1 MLASLISAPAFA
13 IDWASVPGK
22 EVVLFYPG
30 QSSWEYLLT
39 GADHSGAS
47 KFRDGKNCHD
57 CHLDEEKMMGGT
69 LVSGNKNEPTPIAGK
84 PPFVPA
90 TVKVAN
96 DGQNL
101 YVHLE
106 FKEGTQP
113 DSKMDPDFATKVTMM
128 LGDAKVAE
136 ATRAGC
142 WGTCH
147 DDAARMPN
155 GGTGDRTKYLSR
167 TRAKNGRTGGGD
179 ELKPADELAK
189 MLADGQNME
198 YWQARLNP
206 GAPAVAISGT
216 IFDKRVEVKPSVVTA
231 EASFA
236 NGGWSV
242 TMGRKLNAGAPFKDL
257 APGKTYNIGFAI
269 HAGRTAKRFHY
280 VSFEH
285 TVVLDQGAADFVA
298 AKK

>member
-1 MLASLISAPAFA
+1 MLASLVSAPAFA

-22 EVVLFYPG
+22 EVILFYPG

-39 GADHSGAS
+39 ATDHSGAP
-47 KFRDGKNCHD
+47 KFRDGKTCHD
-57 CHLDEEKMMGGT
+57 CHLDEEKIMGGT
-69 LVSGNKNEPTPIAGK
+69 LVSGNKNEPAPIPGK

-90 TVKVAN
+90 TVKFAN
-96 DGQNL
+96 DGQNV

-113 DSKMDPDFATKVTMM
+113 DSKMDPDFTSKVTLM

-136 ATRAGC
+136 APRAGC

-147 DDAARMPN
+147 DDAARMA
-155 GGTGDRTKYLSR
+155 GAGTSDRTKYLSR
-167 TRAKNGRTGGGD
+167 TRAKNTRTGGGD

-189 MLADGQNME
+189 MQADGQFME

-206 GAPAVAISGT
+206 GAPAVAAGGT
-216 IFDKRVEVKPSVVTA
+216 VFDKRVDAKPAGVTA

-236 NGGWSV
+236 NGSWSV
-242 TMGRKLNAGAPFKDL
+242 TLGRKLIAGAPFKDL
-257 APGKTYNIGFAI
+257 APGKPYTIGLAI
-269 HAGRTAKRFHY
+269 HSGRTAKRFHY
-280 VSFEH
+280 VSFEYS
-285 TVVLDQGAADFVA
+285 VVLDQGAADFVA
-298 AKK
+298 VKK